1 MSKNRQN
8 REDDRESLIDN
19 KQTKEKT
26 NKQQDEPIS
35 CGCVEI
41 IDSEYWSGC
50 KRMRIKDS
58 QTGNKMESS
67 RTKRKV
73 RSPRM
78 KASHIQYAPEGRK
91 GNVYIDEDGR
101 KVYRTS
107 GKSGQ
112 SKRYVVMDD
121 GELTRGER
129 IEKSNTVYQ
138 KEETEYETMSEADS
152 EYMVP
157 VRPKGEG
164 NRRRLYEGDHK
175 ILTKRMVAEN
185 ERPVLR
191 IVDGNTPRTSYVVR
205 SRPQS
210 EYVLRD
216 KTASLRT
223 QDGYLV
229 QSARPASEI
238 VVPSRERVV
247 TRRVLDDSRLRESYV
262 VRGRP
267 PTRERVVTRRVAD
280 DSDLRGSYVVR
291 SRPSSERRVDN
302 KEVVYVSRRPRSEER
317 EVRYVTSGSRER
329 QPIGY
334 ITKELSND
342 KTLQR
347 QEYIDLPKEYVIPRP
362 PPRPPTRDVGCQ
374 MTTNYVIQ
382 QPPKPRK
389 ILRNVQTQTLR
400 KQKHRKIKTATHY
413 YQTET
418 VEVVHEPAPPTPR
431 EPTPPP
437 RIPTP
442 PPRTPTPE
450 PPKPPKPKKKKKKSK
465 VASSV
470 NLHFPFIFLSTV

>member
-1 MSKNRQN
+1 MSGVTLDQAVMSKNRHN
-8 REDDRESLIDN
+8 RKNDRVRLIDN
-19 KQTKEKT
+19 KQTKENT
-26 NKQQDEPIS
+26 NKQDDPIS

-50 KRMRIKDS
+50 KRLRIKDS
-58 QTGNKMESS
+58 QKGNKMESS
-67 RTKRKV
+67 RSKRNKV

-129 IEKSNTVYQ
+129 IEKSNTIYQ
-138 KEETEYETMSEADS
+138 TEETEYETMSEADS
-152 EYMVP
+152 EYIVP
-157 VRPKGEG
+157 VRPKGESS
-164 NRRRLYEGDHK
+164 RRRVLDDNNR
-175 ILTKRMVAEN
+175 ILTKRMIAEDD
-185 ERPVLR
+185 RPVLR
-191 IVDGNTPRTSYVVR
+191 TADGNTTRSSYIVR

-216 KTASLRT
+216 KNGTLRT

-229 QSARPASEI
+229 QSSRPASEI
-238 VVPSRERVV
+238 VIPSRERVV
-247 TRRVLDDSRLRESYV
+247 TRRVLDDSSLGDT
-262 VRGRP
+262 RGRKS
-267 PTRERVVTRRVAD
+267 TREQVVTRRVVD
-280 DSDLRGSYVVR
+280 ESNLHGRYIVR
-291 SRPSSERRVDN
+291 SRPSSEKRVVDN
-302 KEVVYVSRRPRSEER
+302 KEVVYVARRPRSEER
-317 EVRYVTSGSRER
+317 EVRYVTTQSRER
-329 QPIGY
+329 KPIGY
-334 ITKELSND
+334 VTKELSND

-347 QEYIDLPKEYVIPRP
+347 QEYIDLPTQYVIPRP
-362 PPRPPTRDVGCQ
+362 PARPPTRDVGCQ
-374 MTTNYVIQ
+374 MTTNYIIQ
-382 QPPKPRK
+382 QPPRPKK
-389 ILRNVQTQTLR
+389 LLRNVQTQTLR

-418 VEVVHEPAPPTPR
+418 VEVVQDPTPR
-431 EPTPPP
+431 DPTPPPRILTPPP

-450 PPKPPKPKKKKKKSK
+450 PPQPPKQKKKKKKSK
-465 VASSV
+465 V
-470 NLHFPFIFLSTV
+470 STL